1 MKYGEL
7 KEKVTLSNGVEMPKF
22 GFGTVFINKELIIWA
37 LKNGFQNID
46 TASDYDNEAEVG
58 KAIRSCGLKRD
69 EIFITTKLWNS
80 NQGYNKTL
88 RAFECSCKELGVDYI
103 DLYLI
108 HWPCPNY
115 NLYIDTWRAMEKLYS
130 DGYIRAIGVSNFLPE
145 WIERIAREC
154 KILPMVNQVEYHP
167 FYQQRE
173 ILDYCRE
180 KGIQLEAYSPMAQ
193 GKVNDNIVIQRLA
206 KKYGK
211 NGNQIT
217 ARFLYQ
223 EDICII
229 PRSTK
234 KERILNNVDI
244 FDFYLTEEEMQ
255 SIRMLSSPD
264 GRIGMDPRTFHELRN
279 LKQQL
284 ADKSAK

>member
-7 KEKVTLSNGVEMPKF
+7 KEKVTLSNGVKMPKF

-145 WIERIAREC
+145 WIERIARA
-154 KILPMVNQVEYHP
+154 ISMV
-167 FYQQRE
+167 
-173 ILDYCRE
+173 
-180 KGIQLEAYSPMAQ
+180 K
-193 GKVNDNIVIQRLA
+193 
-206 KKYGK
+206 
-211 NGNQIT
+211 
-217 ARFLYQ
+217 
-223 EDICII
+223 
-229 PRSTK
+229 
-234 KERILNNVDI
+234 
-244 FDFYLTEEEMQ
+244 
-255 SIRMLSSPD
+255 
-264 GRIGMDPRTFHELRN
+264 
-279 LKQQL
+279 
-284 ADKSAK
+284 